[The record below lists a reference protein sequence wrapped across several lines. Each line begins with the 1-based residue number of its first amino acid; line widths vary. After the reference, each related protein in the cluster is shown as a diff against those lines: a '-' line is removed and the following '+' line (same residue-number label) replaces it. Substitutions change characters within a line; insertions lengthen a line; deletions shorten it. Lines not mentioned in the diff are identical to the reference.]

1 MAVLQYVGARY
12 VLKFFDDGKGGMEWE
27 GNRYYEAL
35 TAVSYRDSTYISRVP
50 VPNTIGAPPENGE
63 YWILMGSF
71 NGWIKQLQ
79 EDMIAVKS
87 DISELQSE
95 SGATETE
102 VDSLR
107 TSLTTVTAQV
117 ESLDGEMVA
126 LTGQV
131 TSLDNELDSVDAK
144 VESIANFIDIRRFGA
159 VGDGVADDTAAFSA
173 AMASSQPGAIYVPAG
188 SYKISELTI
197 TRSIYGAGT
206 GAKLIISKTVE
217 LTASGISLESLYC
230 TGGTSE
236 GTIPLIRLTGDNI
249 TVRNCTIE
257 NTANIG
263 IAVQGHNNAVR
274 DCVLKSIGCS
284 AKQAGIWM
292 QSEGSLIDH
301 NRLSDIYLDGIG
313 FYKCNSCVITNNVIT
328 GCGKHP
334 PYPSAYGACGIFC
347 GDDGTSCI
355 IRGNMVTDCSEGG
368 IVVGLQYYG
377 LITDNIVSR
386 CGLFGIV
393 GLFTTSSISNNSVFI
408 NGGKKEESSIA
419 YAGYGIVVRS
429 GNNIAITGNSCPNS
443 DTQSAIMLGAEES
456 ISDSVISGNRFGAEI
471 NFPNTPRNVTYTG
484 LNN

>member
-1 MAVLQYVGARY
+1 MMTVNIIEEVSKLAVLQYVGARY
-12 VLKFFDDGKGGMEWE
+12 VLKFFNDGKGGMEWE
-27 GNRYYEAL
+27 GNRYYEPL
-35 TAVSYRDSTYISRVP
+35 TAVSYLDSTYISRVP
-50 VPNTIGAPPENGE
+50 VPNTIGAPPENGD

-79 EDMIAVKS
+79 EDMISVKS

-95 SGATETE
+95 SGATKTE
-102 VDSLR
+102 VDSLK
-107 TSLTTVTAQV
+107 TSLARVTSQV
-117 ESLDGEMVA
+117 ESLD
-126 LTGQV
+126 
-131 TSLDNELDSVDAK
+131 NELGSVDAK
-144 VESIANFIDIRRFGA
+144 VESIANFIDIRKFGA
-159 VGDGVADDTAAFSA
+159 VGDGVADDTAAFAA
-173 AMASSQPGAIYVPAG
+173 AMESSQPGAIYVPRG

-206 GAKLIISKTVE
+206 GAKLIVSKTVE
-217 LTASGISLESLYC
+217 LTASGICLESLYC

-249 TVRNCTIE
+249 SVRNCTIE

-263 IAVQGHNNAVR
+263 IAVQGHYNSVR
-274 DCVLKSIGCS
+274 DCILKSIGRS

-292 QSEGSLIDH
+292 QSVGSLIDH
-301 NRLSDIYLDGIG
+301 NQLSDIYLDGIG

-334 PYPSAYGACGIFC
+334 PYPNAYGACGIFC

-377 LITDNIVSR
+377 IITDNIVSM

-393 GLFTTSSISNNSVFI
+393 GMYTTATISNNSVFI
-408 NGGKKEESSIA
+408 NGGKKSESSIP

-429 GNNIAITGNSCPNS
+429 GNNITIIGNSCPNS
-443 DTQSAIMLGAEES
+443 DTQSAVMLGAEES

-471 NFPNTPRNVTYTG
+471 NFPNTPRNVTYNG